1 MYYNNNN
8 YNNYNGRYN
17 QYGMGQNTSPYQQQQ
32 QPTYYQQPINVN
44 DLPIDEIRYM
54 TAAEADAY
62 IVMPNHK
69 ALLID
74 KASGVAKIKAADM
87 SGQSTSKLFSFKEI
101 NENELSAQQKPEN
114 LYLTREEGA
123 EYVKKADFDAFR
135 SKDFVTRADLN
146 EVLRKLDAL
155 QTKPTK
161 KVGEN

>member
-8 YNNYNGRYN
+8 YNGNNQYGGRYN
-17 QYGMGQNTSPYQQQQ
+17 AYSQQTPYQQ

-74 KASGVAKIKAADM
+74 KTSGVAKIKAADM

-101 NENELSAQQKPEN
+101 NENELNTQQKPEN
-114 LYLTREEGA
+114 LYLTREESA
-123 EYVKKADFDAFR
+123 NYVKKSDFDAFT
-135 SKDFVTRADLN
+135 SKDFVTRADFDELVKRL
-146 EVLRKLDAL
+146 EAL
-155 QTKPTK
+155 QAKANK
-161 KVGEN
+161 KAGEN